1 MTCSSRQGM
10 HACLLDQE
18 VAVCQRSEPIAEA
31 TGYPSPMAQDIVTGA
46 SVEVSVEVPGTP
58 PQIWDLVT
66 DVTRI
71 GEWSPECVDAWWSDT
86 EHESAAIGARFE
98 GHNRYPGGFEATSQC
113 VVTEA
118 SRPDTFTWVVLDSD
132 ELVDRPGSTWSYQ
145 LAPSGPDTTMVT
157 HRFVHGPGM
166 TGVRSGADSDPENAQ
181 QMTDER
187 WALLRKNMTL
197 TIEAIGRSV
206 S

>member
-1 MTCSSRQGM
+1 MG
-10 HACLLDQE
+10 
-18 VAVCQRSEPIAEA
+18 
-31 TGYPSPMAQDIVTGA
+31 QDIVTGA
-46 SVEVSVEVPGTP
+46 SVEVSVEVTGTP

-71 GEWSPECVDAWWSDT
+71 GEWSPECVDAWWSDA
-86 EHESAAIGARFE
+86 EHESPTIGARFE
-98 GHNRYPGGFEATSQC
+98 GHNRYPGGFEATAQC

-118 SRPDTFTWVVLDSD
+118 SRADTFTWVVLDSD

-166 TGVRSGADSDPENAQ
+166 TGVRSGADSNPENAQ
-181 QMTDER
+181 QMVDAR
-187 WALLRKNMTL
+187 LALLRKNMTQ

-206 S
+206 N